1 MNNDNNLAIEAK
13 GLNKTYKNKNG
24 NTTKALINFNISIPK
39 GITYGLLGP
48 NGAGKSTFINI
59 LGGLVLKNSG
69 NINVCGISM
78 ENNLKK
84 SRKMICIV
92 PQELNMDPFF
102 TPYELLEMQAGL
114 YGVKKKY
121 RKTEEILIKVG
132 LLEQKNAYARSL
144 SGGMKRRLLVAKA
157 LVHNP
162 QVVILD
168 EPTAGVDVELRKKL
182 WVYIKELNKSG
193 VTVLLTTHY
202 LHEAEELCDYIS
214 IINKGKIVIS
224 ETRNNLL
231 DLVKKKTVNFILE
244 KKLEKI
250 PNELNKYKIEVKNMQ
265 LSISYDKDK
274 TNLKNIL
281 QELNNH
287 NISFLEINTYES
299 DLEDIFIELI
309 KN

>member
-1 MNNDNNLAIEAK
+1 M
-13 GLNKTYKNKNG
+13 
-24 NTTKALINFNISIPK
+24 
-39 GITYGLLGP
+39 
-48 NGAGKSTFINI
+48 
-59 LGGLVLKNSG
+59 
-69 NINVCGISM
+69 
-78 ENNLKK
+78 
-84 SRKMICIV
+84 
-92 PQELNMDPFF
+92 
-102 TPYELLEMQAGL
+102 
-114 YGVKKKY
+114 
-121 RKTEEILIKVG
+121 
-132 LLEQKNAYARSL
+132 LEQKNAYARSL

-265 LSISYDKDK
+265 LSISYDKEK